1 MTAKNL
7 ISTPPLLS
15 EKHNGIPERLL
26 DQAQKAKEG
35 IFEIATK
42 AQSNRTQI
50 ALPQGVSGSAFH
62 QAIKDLRGR
71 IGQENVELVTKLVDG
86 WYVLYSHP
94 SASSEIYQVNTLFI
108 RYIESKR
115 TWDAYNWSWR
125 IKY

>member
-50 ALPQGVSGSAFH
+50 ALP
-62 QAIKDLRGR
+62 
-71 IGQENVELVTKLVDG
+71 
-86 WYVLYSHP
+86 
-94 SASSEIYQVNTLFI
+94 
-108 RYIESKR
+108 
-115 TWDAYNWSWR
+115 
-125 IKY
+125 